1 MPQCKCKWW
10 INIFMLGFLI
20 FVGLISLQSNQVCFF
35 RYLLLM
41 SPISFK
47 IFHLSIW
54 ELLLLSG
61 EGFLLELQVHINL
74 MPPVC
79 AATGKYSSTSLN
91 IPFISLSFLLPFTS
105 SSFTHYFFI
114 TISVALFQILLHV
127 VPMVLCTK
135 TLSFTCNSLRCCG
148 TIKCG
153 NWGMLYLLSHHFISK
168 YLHLSYICSF
178 CLTQSL
184 YSIAQQHL
192 YIFTCVS
199 VLQTLAHISVSL
211 HTF

>member
-1 MPQCKCKWW
+1 
-10 INIFMLGFLI
+10 MLGFLI

-91 IPFISLSFLLPFTS
+91 IPFINLSFLLPFTS

-135 TLSFTCNSLRCCG
+135 TLSFTCNPSDVVALSSVATEVCF
-148 TIKCG
+148 TY
-153 NWGMLYLLSHHFISK
+153 YLITSSPSTYI
-168 YLHLSYICSF
+168 YL
-178 CLTQSL
+178 
-184 YSIAQQHL
+184 
-192 YIFTCVS
+192 IFVVS
-199 VLQTLAHISVSL
+199 VLLTHCTQ
-211 HTF
+211 

>member
-1 MPQCKCKWW
+1 
-10 INIFMLGFLI
+10 MLGFLI

-114 TISVALFQILLHV
+114 TISVALFQIFLHV
-127 VPMVLCTK
+127 VPMALGIK

-168 YLHLSYICSF
+168 YLHLSSICSF
-178 CLTQSL
+178 CLTDSC
-184 YSIAQQHL
+184 SHIGVST
-192 YIFTCVS
+192 YILIFM
-199 VLQTLAHISVSL
+199 VSL
-211 HTF
+211 FGHSIN